1 MRLIINSNNFTDI
14 GTAVFYSQSDLDN
27 REYSKVQYRSNSSLL
42 YNGDFSEY
50 DFSYSITKN
59 KFNDKFLV
67 NYLGKN
73 TLNLIGENSNS
84 LEKIE
89 STIFPML
96 SKEDWEENDRYFG
109 TTLIYNQ
116 IFALFKGD
124 PGIKRLEL
132 YEGIIDSNN
141 ISSKKFI
148 DSDTLQNIGIKQ
160 TAIPNFILI
169 LGELDEESDEDN
181 LVTKKELLDEVEG
194 EKMIW
199 MLISNNSEVEKIN
212 LSYRS
217 WVDSIN
223 PNRNM
228 NKYLVRNDEY
238 WSTKDSVGIID
249 SIEDLPEILIDGNS
263 GTFLGNEKIKDDRLL
278 ILKTKRNLVEKFK
291 GSKEFPNYYPF
302 TTYKI
307 GDRVYF
313 GDKIW
318 ESVSNNNFNNNPML
332 SSKWILLD
340 YLENSR
346 PIRVVVSVFPE
357 VGGTCNPIGI
367 ISIPSVDTNVTFKIY
382 TNPGYKL
389 NEDLPCLL
397 STETLTPLSSEN
409 NFDYNISENF
419 ITVVNWK
426 EVLQTNNLI
435 FNLSYIGSY
444 IILKANIAGEKTI
457 YSYDEWGKL
466 NESNL
471 KILKLITGEESS
483 EKIDFNPFITKEGK
497 LKLFVGEKAKLVI
510 PELSR
515 YFISK
520 AVLEVEDSKTTNT
533 YYPIQNNGSNIVL
546 LPKVNFSAATLT
558 LELSFKKVIV
568 SIIESEGFEISNNSI
583 KINPGGGVTF
593 KFISTNYPIGNLEKI
608 ILEDAQGNSLTIN
621 KFSANG
627 SILDFGASQ
636 VSLSI
641 ANINTVEEGEYT
653 LKLMNIY
660 YNTTIKLIKK

>member
-42 YNGDFSEY
+42 YNRDFSEY
-50 DFSYSITKN
+50 DFSYSITKD

-89 STIFPML
+89 STIFPTL
-96 SKEDWEENDRYFG
+96 SKEDWEEDDKYFG
-109 TTLIYNQ
+109 TTLISNQ

-141 ISSKKFI
+141 ISSSKFI
-148 DSDTLQNIGIKQ
+148 DSDTLQAIGIKQ
-160 TAIPNFILI
+160 TATPNFILI
-169 LGELDEESDEDN
+169 LGELDEDSDEDN
-181 LVTKKELLDEVEG
+181 LVIKKELLDEVEG

-238 WSTKDSVGIID
+238 WSTKDSIGIID
-249 SIEDLPEILIDGNS
+249 NIPNLPEILIDGNS
-263 GTFLGNEKIKDDRLL
+263 GTFLGNERIKDDKLL
-278 ILKTKRNLVEKFK
+278 ILKIKKNLIERFK
-291 GSKEFPNYYPF
+291 GSREFPNYYPF
-302 TTYKI
+302 TTYK
-307 GDRVYF
+307 V
-313 GDKIW
+313 GDKVYLGDKVW

-332 SSKWILLD
+332 SSEWILSN

-357 VGGTCNPIGI
+357 IGGTCNPIGI

-382 TNPGYKL
+382 TKPGYKL
-389 NEDLPCLL
+389 NEDVPCIL
-397 STETLTPLSSEN
+397 STETLTPLPSEN
-409 NFDYNISENF
+409 NFDYNIPENL
-419 ITVVNWK
+419 ITITDWRRI
-426 EVLQTNNLI
+426 LLTNNLI
-435 FNLSYIGSY
+435 FNLSYVGSY
-444 IILKANIAGEKTI
+444 VILRVSIAGEKTI
-457 YSYDEWGKL
+457 YSYSEWGKL
-466 NESNL
+466 NETNL
-471 KILKLITGEESS
+471 KILKLITGEGSS
-483 EKIDFNPFITKEGK
+483 EVIDFNPYITKEGK
-497 LKLFVGEKAKLVI
+497 LKLSIGKKAKLVI

-515 YFISK
+515 YLISK
-520 AVLEVEDSKTTNT
+520 ASLEAEDSTNI
-533 YYPIQNNGSNIVL
+533 YYPVQDNGSNIIS
-546 LPKVNFSAATLT
+546 LPEINFSIATLT
-558 LELSFKKVIV
+558 LELSLKRVII
-568 SIIESEGFEISNNSI
+568 SIVEFEGFEISNNSI
-583 KINPGGGVTF
+583 KVSPGGNAVF
-593 KFISTNYPIGNLEKI
+593 KFISINYPINNLEKI
-608 ILEDAQGNSLTIN
+608 ILEDVQGNSLTIN

-627 SILDFGASQ
+627 STLDFGVSQ
-636 VSLSI
+636 VSLSM
-641 ANINTVEEGEYT
+641 ADINTIEEGEYT